1 MTKRK
6 SLIPS
11 KEMRM
16 HYNFQLR
23 QRLAHEIPN
32 TQLSQ
37 HVAEIRVRA
46 QWGNDSSDPNRI
58 VVIVE
63 RLDGKKVRFKEKLYG
78 FPSETLVAKLGL
90 LL

>member
-37 HVAEIRVRA
+37 HVAEIRVRE
-46 QWGNDSSDPNRI
+46 QWGKDSSDPKRI
-58 VVIVE
+58 IVMVKTIN
-63 RLDGKKVRFKEKLYG
+63 GNVVRFHEKLYG

>member
-1 MTKRK
+1 MSKRK

-16 HYNFQLR
+16 HYNAQLR
-23 QRLAHEIPN
+23 IRMGNAIPN
-32 TQLSQ
+32 VEESK
-37 HVAEIRVRA
+37 HVTSLVVRA
-46 QWGNDSSDPNRI
+46 QWDHDDADPKRILVGVKTARGN
-58 VVIVE
+58 V
-63 RLDGKKVRFKEKLYG
+63 VRFHEPLYN